1 MLQISN
7 SVSYNKSI
15 LRKLNPS
22 FKFML
27 FIFMVFMIFIPMGFL
42 GQIILFVVIFS
53 MFLLAKLSKSTY
65 LNMLKTYLIMAAM
78 FLLINWITI
87 KSPTGI
93 YLDANG
99 FYSIGDFTN
108 IESLIWDSSS
118 QYTNP
123 NIFISTIYSGNIV
136 GLIPQTHY
144 EHFGAQ
150 NQNLINQWINR
161 IDAQDLDKALNLLR
175 QNSILN
181 ESDLKTVLYM
191 LNNDYK
197 FNDEIFNVMKISNLP
212 SDWIVNNLVCN
223 MQGAVVYQST
233 IATIG
238 PEAIFKSFHLTNK
251 VMFIIL
257 LSTILTSTTTPSEL
271 TNGIERLFRPLKMV
285 GFPAQQSALILSI
298 GIRFI
303 PSLLQESRRI
313 LNAQAARGL
322 DYYNGNVLN
331 KIKALVSLIIP
342 LFTISIKKSEDLA
355 NAMDARAY
363 NPRGTRTQYQI
374 QKVNYYDYIYL
385 FTILLIS
392 SFLFFLWINKLFV
405 GAFGIMEFILL
416 Y

>member
-7 SVSYNKSI
+7 SISYNKSI

-27 FIFMVFMIFIPMGFL
+27 FIFMVFLIFIPMGFL
-42 GQIILFVVIFS
+42 GQIILFVVIFT
-53 MFLLAKLSKSTY
+53 MFILAKLSKATY
-65 LNMLKTYLIMAAM
+65 LNMFKTYVIMGAM

-99 FYSIGDFTN
+99 FSSIGDFTN
-108 IESLIWDSSS
+108 FDSLMWNSSN

-123 NIFISTIYSGNIV
+123 NIFISTIYGGNIV
-136 GLIPQTHY
+136 GLIPQAHY
-144 EHFGAQ
+144 ESFGAQ

-161 IDAQDLDKALNLLR
+161 IDSNDLNNALNLLR
-175 QNSILN
+175 QNTIVD
-181 ESDLKTVLYM
+181 ESHLKTILYM

-197 FNDEIFNVMKISNLP
+197 FNDEIFNVIRINNLP
-212 SDWIVNNLVCN
+212 SDWVVNNLVCN
-223 MQGAVVYQST
+223 MQGSIVYQST

-271 TNGIERLFRPLKMV
+271 TNGIEKIFKPLKMI

-363 NPRGTRTQYQI
+363 NPRGVRTQYQV

-385 FTILLIS
+385 FIILLIS
-392 SFLFFLWINKLFV
+392 SFLFFLWINKLFI
-405 GAFGIMEFILL
+405 GAFGMMEFILL

>member
-7 SVSYNKSI
+7 SISYNKSI

-42 GQIILFVVIFS
+42 GQIILFVVIFT
-53 MFLLAKLSKSTY
+53 MFILAKLSKSTY
-65 LNMLKTYLIMAAM
+65 LNMFKTYFIMGAM

-87 KSPTGI
+87 KSPSGI

-99 FYSIGDFTN
+99 YSSIGDFTN
-108 IESLIWDSSS
+108 IDALLWNSGG

-123 NIFISTIYSGNIV
+123 NIFISTIYGGNIV
-136 GLIPQTHY
+136 GIIPQTHY
-144 EHFGAQ
+144 ESFGAH
-150 NQNLINQWINR
+150 NQNLINQWANR
-161 IDAQDLDKALNLLR
+161 LDGKILDNALNLLR
-175 QNSILN
+175 HNSIID
-181 ESDLKTVLYM
+181 ESHLKTVLYM

-197 FNDEIFNVMKISNLP
+197 FNDEIFNVVKIGNLP
-212 SDWIVNNLVCN
+212 SDWIVSNLVCN

-233 IATIG
+233 ISTIG

-271 TNGIERLFRPLKMV
+271 TNGIEKIFRPLKMI

-322 DYYNGNVLN
+322 DYYNGNVLS
-331 KIKALVSLIIP
+331 KIKAIVSLIIP

-363 NPRGTRTQYQI
+363 NPRATRTQYQVL
-374 QKVNYYDYIYL
+374 KVNYYDYIYM
-385 FTILLIS
+385 FIMLLIS